1 MDHDTHPIVFAMI
14 GYFAIMAL
22 LAGALYVLVT

>member
-1 MDHDTHPIVFAMI
+1 MGHDTHPIVFAMI
-14 GYFAIMAL
+14 GYVAIIVL